1 MKTYYSDFVNHC
13 LRFYARHPEAKFKT
27 DTEKKNW
34 LSCDSVLN
42 GLPETDRNTLVAIY
56 SDGDTLADC
65 VYKQAKKR
73 GVKQDYIWKLIGDVE
88 RKIAKRRG
96 LL

>member
-27 DTEKKNW
+27 ECEKKNW
-34 LSCDSVLN
+34 LSCDNVLKT
-42 GLPETDRNTLVAIY
+42 LCDPDREMLVAIY
-56 SDGDTLADC
+56 ADGDTLSDC
-65 VYKQAKKR
+65 IFKQAKER
-73 GVKQDYIWKLIGDVE
+73 GIKQDYIWKLVGDVE

>member
-13 LRFYARHPEAKFKT
+13 LRFYARHKDPKFKT
-27 DTEKKNW
+27 DSEKKNW
-34 LSCDSVLN
+34 HSCDSVLKTY
-42 GLPETDRNTLVAIY
+42 PDADREMLLSIY
-56 SDGDTLADC
+56 ADGDTVPDC
-65 VYKQAKKR
+65 VFRLAKEK
-73 GVKQDYIWKLIGDVE
+73 GIKQDYIWKLIGELE